1 MPNFLEILHHRPP
14 KCIWNKPKLFENPSL
29 CLNSSK
35 YAIIFSQSLIITDFL
50 FYFWN
55 RRWYSEEY
63 TRRLHYIAYLGSVS
77 FFLNFYCKQKPRFSV
92 WNFIENTS
100 ISSHGAIWSR
110 YSKKKKFKISKDLS
124 FQNNENKLIK
134 YIFQRWNYGNFR
146 SNRHQG
152 FLNFK

>member
-29 CLNSSK
+29 GLNSSK

-77 FFLNFYCKQKPRFSV
+77 FFKI
-92 WNFIENTS
+92 FIVSKNQGFQCG
-100 ISSHGAIWSR
+100 ISLKIPPSLPMEQFDLDIQ
-110 YSKKKKFKISKDLS
+110 KKKKFKISKDLS

>member
-29 CLNSSK
+29 FLNSSK

-77 FFLNFYCKQKPRFSV
+77 FFLI
-92 WNFIENTS
+92 FIVSKNQGFQCG
-100 ISSHGAIWSR
+100 ISLKIPPSLPMEQFDLDIQ
-110 YSKKKKFKISKDLS
+110 KKKKFKISKDLS